1 MFQTL
6 KTKPARIAL
15 VAAGVVIGGIGTAT
29 AVSAQTADDGP
40 TNEPTNEPTDAT
52 AEGNKEQ
59 KGRDGDKG
67 RHGRKGCG
75 RSLDTVAEI
84 IGIEADELKAA
95 LDEGQSL
102 ADVAEANGVDP
113 DAVVDALIADA
124 EARIEEKVEAG
135 RLTEAE
141 AAEKLAEKTDHI
153 EDRVAGVEKADKS
166 ADDDAPQ
173 GS

>member
-1 MFQTL
+1 MFQSL

-40 TNEPTNEPTDAT
+40 TNEPTDAT
-52 AEGNKEQ
+52 VEGNKEQ

-135 RLTEAE
+135 
-141 AAEKLAEKTDHI
+141 
-153 EDRVAGVEKADKS
+153 
-166 ADDDAPQ
+166 
-173 GS
+173 

>member
-1 MFQTL
+1 MFQSL

-52 AEGNKEQ
+52 VEGNKEQ

-102 ADVAEANGVDP
+102 ADVAEANGVHP

-153 EDRVAGVEKADKS
+153 EDRVA
-166 ADDDAPQ
+166 
-173 GS
+173 